1 MVSNFCATLLESMKT
16 MFLKHHLSSF
26 ENFMKLVSS
35 FSFFKARASGVRS
48 VWIDEAEIDLKFLK

>member
-1 MVSNFCATLLESMKT
+1 
-16 MFLKHHLSSF
+16 
-26 ENFMKLVSS
+26 MKLVSS